1 MEDLDCRAAGVQP
14 LFAFGARQFARR
26 TASLE
31 ACGTEDGAGEALYAR
46 AVVEDRLEG
55 RLAHRGTGEVG
66 ALHTRVEERGTVEPR
81 AVEEAMACVA
91 ANSTGAAGS

>member
-1 MEDLDCRAAGVQP
+1 MEDLDGRAAVVQP

-26 TASLE
+26 TASFE
-31 ACGTEDGAGEALYAR
+31 ARGTEDGAGEALYAR

-66 ALHTRVEERGTVEPR
+66 ALQTRVEERGTVGAR
-81 AVEEAMACVA
+81 AVEEAMGRIA
-91 ANSTGAAGS
+91 ANSPSTGGS